1 MLLVLTYEIA
11 VEALAELKHASSVR
25 QGPRDVER
33 LTAWNEN
40 TILNKLTATQSYW
53 FETLERETIK
63 TEKRWKPKFDLIC
76 FNYNVS

>member
-33 LTAWNEN
+33 LTA
-40 TILNKLTATQSYW
+40 
-53 FETLERETIK
+53 
-63 TEKRWKPKFDLIC
+63 
-76 FNYNVS
+76 